1 MKSLRNTLFALFLS
15 VLPLVGFAASVD
27 VNRADAPALA
37 AGIDGVGPHLAE
49 AIVQYR
55 KAHGPFTSLEQLLQ
69 VKGIGPHVLERNHDR
84 LTVGRRGE
92 HPQPK

>member
-15 VLPLVGFAASVD
+15 VLPLVGFAASID

-55 KAHGPFTSLEQLLQ
+55 KVHGPFTSLEQLLQ

-84 LTVGRRGE
+84 LTVGRREE

>member
-1 MKSLRNTLFALFLS
+1 MKSLCSILFALFLS
-15 VLPLVGFAASVD
+15 VLPLAGFAASVD

-69 VKGIGPHVLERNHDR
+69 VKGIGPRVLERNHDR